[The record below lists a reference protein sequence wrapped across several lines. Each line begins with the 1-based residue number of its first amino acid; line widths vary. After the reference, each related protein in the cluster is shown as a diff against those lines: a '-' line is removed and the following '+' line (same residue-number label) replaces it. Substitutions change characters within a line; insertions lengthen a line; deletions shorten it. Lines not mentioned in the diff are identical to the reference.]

1 MESLLRVPEVP
12 SGSWKA
18 LKGRKTPTDK
28 HERRAADP
36 AAWRTIMAQL
46 HGRRV
51 EVDAMK
57 PMQHIPAVKPS
68 CASSPTPP
76 PTIPITSGLSHTH
89 AHQHAAHTL
98 LQLGAS
104 SDSAVRSAAPRRSPL
119 PFLFLPPSA
128 ALTHYQR
135 DGPVV
140 PVDLQPTGH
149 HLLPMAPAA
158 GLRRRR

>member
-12 SGSWKA
+12 SGSGKA
-18 LKGRKTPTDK
+18 RKGRKTPTDK

>member
-12 SGSWKA
+12 SGSGKA
-18 LKGRKTPTDK
+18 RKGRKTPTDK
-28 HERRAADP
+28 HERQAADP